1 MESHEYYMQKAL
13 QWADSLGGQTAPNPK
28 VGALIVKNQ
37 EIVGIGAHLKAG
49 GPHAEVH
56 ALNMAGD
63 QARGATLYVTLEPCS
78 HFGKTPPCAAAVVEA
93 GISKVV
99 IATLDPNPLVAGRGV
114 DILKKAG
121 IEIEIGICEEKSV
134 RMNEVF
140 NKFITTGKPFV
151 TLKTASTLDGKVAT
165 ETGSSRWISGVESR
179 LEVHQMR
186 HDHQAILVGIG
197 TVLEDNP
204 ELTTRLPY
212 GGRNPVRI
220 ILDSKLR
227 IPLDFKVI
235 TDGQA
240 PTWIYT
246 TEAAST
252 EKRKALQERGISVF
266 AISPGPTVDIKDML
280 KHLGQQQISSLF
292 VEGGSQINGSFL
304 RAKEID
310 KIMTFIA
317 PKLVGGRTAPTSFGG
332 EGIGLMD
339 EAVQLTNV
347 SFRQVGQDL
356 RIDGYPQWKE

>member
-1 MESHEYYMQKAL
+1 MEKHKYYMEKAL

-28 VGALIVKNQ
+28 VGAVIVRNH

-56 ALNMAGD
+56 ALRMAGD
-63 QARGATLYVTLEPCS
+63 RANGATIYVTLEPCS
-78 HFGKTPPCAAAVVEA
+78 HFGKTPPCAAAIVEA

-114 DILKKAG
+114 EILKKAG
-121 IEIEIGICEEKSV
+121 IEVEVGICEEKSI

-140 NKFITTGKPFV
+140 NKFITARKPFV

-204 ELTTRLPY
+204 ELTTRLPH
-212 GGRNPVRI
+212 GGRNPVRV

-227 IPLDFKVI
+227 IPMDSKVVR
-235 TDGQA
+235 DGQA

-246 TEAAST
+246 TTEAPK
-252 EKRKALQERGISVF
+252 EKMKALQEKGISVF
-266 AISPGPTVDIKDML
+266 AISSGPKVEIKDML
-280 KHLGQQQISSLF
+280 EHLGEQQISSLL
-292 VEGGSQINGSFL
+292 VEGGSEINGSFL

-310 KIMTFIA
+310 KITTFIA
-317 PKLVGGRTAPTSFGG
+317 PKLVGGGTAPTSFGG
-332 EGIGLMD
+332 EGIAFMD
-339 EAVQLTNV
+339 QAVQLTNV